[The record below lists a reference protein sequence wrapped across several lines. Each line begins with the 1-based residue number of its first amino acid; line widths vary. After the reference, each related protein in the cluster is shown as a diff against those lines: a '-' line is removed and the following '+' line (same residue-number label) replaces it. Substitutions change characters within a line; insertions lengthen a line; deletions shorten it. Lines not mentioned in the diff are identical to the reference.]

1 MSNAGWHLAAAA
13 AALCLAAGLA
23 AAAEATGDK
32 AKAPKPTSA
41 PATQPAGDATAEPC
55 PTPATTQPAS
65 AGGKGEIPRF
75 ASGSPFQGDYKA
87 PVVHDGKRMW
97 AKSLLWEDAPKLV
110 VEKWLTKEPQ
120 TKGKYVLIEFWATW
134 CPPCRRSIN
143 LLNALHKKFGKDL
156 VVIGISDETEAD
168 VRKLKEPAI
177 EYFSAIDT
185 QARMKK
191 EVGVWGIPHVIVVE
205 PGGCVIWEGFPL
217 LKGFELTEAT
227 IDKILAVGRKTG
239 AIKD

>member
-1 MSNAGWHLAAAA
+1 MSNAGWRLTAAMAVVASMVSLNATAA
-13 AALCLAAGLA
+13 TTAPASAP
-23 AAAEATGDK
+23 
-32 AKAPKPTSA
+32 AKAA
-41 PATQPAGDATAEPC
+41 ATQPADDSAALPC
-55 PTPATTQPAS
+55 LSPATRPA
-65 AGGKGEIPRF
+65 AGGKGEIQRF
-75 ASGSPFQGDYKA
+75 ASGSPFQGDYKP
-87 PVVHDGKRMW
+87 PVVVKDKQMW
-97 AKSLLWEDAPKLV
+97 AKSLLWDDAPKLV
-110 VEKWLTKEPQ
+110 VEKWLSKEPQ

-134 CPPCRRSIN
+134 CPPCRRSIV

-191 EVGVWGIPHVIVVE
+191 EVGVWGIPHAIVVE

-227 IDKILAVGRKTG
+227 IEKILAVGRKTG

>member
-1 MSNAGWHLAAAA
+1 MSNADWRVTAAMAA
-13 AALCLAAGLA
+13 VVSMMSLNATAGKPA
-23 AAAEATGDK
+23 S
-32 AKAPKPTSA
+32 APSA
-41 PATQPAGDATAEPC
+41 PAKAATTQPAGDATSEPC
-55 PTPATTQPAS
+55 PTPATTQPAA
-65 AGGKGEIPRF
+65 AGGKGDMSRF

-87 PVVHDGKRMW
+87 PVVHEGKRMW

-110 VEKWLTKEPQ
+110 VEKWLSKEPQ

-134 CPPCRRSIN
+134 CPPCRRSIV

-168 VRKLKEPAI
+168 VRKLKEPVI

-227 IDKILAVGRKTG
+227 IEKILAVGRKTG